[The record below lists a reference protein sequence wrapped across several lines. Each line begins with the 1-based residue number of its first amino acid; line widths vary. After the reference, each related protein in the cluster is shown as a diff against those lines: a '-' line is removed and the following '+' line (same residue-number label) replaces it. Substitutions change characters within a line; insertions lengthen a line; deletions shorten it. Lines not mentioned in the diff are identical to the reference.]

1 MITAAGCGGI
11 PCPDCG
17 CFERS
22 VLETRHRVKT
32 SSVYRRCLC
41 SNCGARY
48 TTQEQ
53 LASKQ
58 RSSASRTDR
67 LRRAAAL
74 DQITRIE
81 RSLTTLRQTLPPIS
95 A

>member
-1 MITAAGCGGI
+1 MNETGCGGI

-17 CFERS
+17 CPERS

-32 SSVYRRCLC
+32 SSIYRRCLC
-41 SNCGARY
+41 SQCGARY

-53 LASKQ
+53 LAGKQ
-58 RSSASRTDR
+58 ASSTSRADR
-67 LRRAAAL
+67 LQRATAL

-81 RSLTTLRQTLPPIS
+81 RSLTVLRRTLPPS
-95 A
+95 NK